1 MSGLPSYRFL
11 VTPLEEGE
19 DRGYLVELPD
29 CPGCF
34 AKGETLQEALEN
46 IHLRYEEWCE
56 ASTSLRAKQRLS
68 GEVGVRNAQEHR
80 NQMVQTFSIQVPRTL
95 YVKLSQK
102 AQATGRT
109 LAGYITMALHD
120 LLRNSK

>member
-1 MSGLPSYRFL
+1 MSDLPSYRFL
-11 VTPLEEGE
+11 VTPFEEGE

-46 IHLRYEEWCE
+46 IHLRYEEWCQ
-56 ASTSLRAKQRLS
+56 ASKSLRAKQRLS
-68 GEVGVRNAQEHR
+68 GAVGVRNAQEHR

-95 YVKLSQK
+95 YVKLCQR

-109 LAGYITMALHD
+109 LAGYVTMALHD

>member
-1 MSGLPSYRFL
+1 MCSLPPYRFL
-11 VTPLEEGE
+11 VTPFEEGE
-19 DRGYLVELPD
+19 DRGFLVELPD

-34 AKGETLQEALEN
+34 ARGETLQEALDN
-46 IHLRYEEWCE
+46 IDSRYEDWCE
-56 ASTSLRAKQRLS
+56 ASKSLRAKQRLS
-68 GEVGVRNAQEHR
+68 GAVGERNAKEHR

-109 LAGYITMALHD
+109 LIGYVTMALHD
-120 LLRNSK
+120 LLRDSK

>member
-1 MSGLPSYRFL
+1 MCSLPPYRFL
-11 VTPLEEGE
+11 VTPFEEDE
-19 DRGYLVELPD
+19 DQGFLVELPD

-34 AKGETLQEALEN
+34 AKGDTLKEALDN
-46 IHLRYEEWCE
+46 IHKRYEEWCE
-56 ASTSLRAKQRLS
+56 ASKSLRAKQRLS
-68 GEVGVRNAQEHR
+68 GAVGERNAEEHR

-109 LAGYITMALHD
+109 LIGYVTMALHD
-120 LLRNSK
+120 LLRESK